1 MKKEAMLLIT
11 PEMIK
16 PSSKHL
22 EVIGTINPAAVR
34 GEEGKIILYVRVIE
48 RLKVLEDKKYF
59 YSPRMVG
66 KDKYKLKIDKFK
78 KENVANSSE
87 FDIIFYDTT
96 KRLTFI
102 SHLRRVVLDESG
114 FNILSI
120 DKEPTFYGIAGD
132 SELGIEDPRIV
143 QIEGKYVMTY
153 VSLSRKENIS
163 TSLAVSDDLKTWER
177 KGIIFGEQDKDV
189 VIFPEKIKEL
199 YVAFDRPEGNFQFTP
214 PHIWI
219 AYSDDLLSW
228 GNLKSINMFKKND
241 KDYGRIGPG
250 CPPVKTN
257 EGWLLIYHT
266 VRNEEDK
273 TKNEDNTFY
282 IYSASAALFD
292 LKNPSK
298 LLSKSEPIIL
308 PNQEYELQLY
318 QKKRIVFPTGVVV
331 DKNGK
336 DLLIYSGGRDVIT
349 SVRKISIKKIMS
361 SLNKIRIEN
370 KPRKTRNKTKST
382 KNKK

>member
-1 MKKEAMLLIT
+1 MEAKIEKKVKLLIT

-16 PSSKHL
+16 PSSEHL
-22 EVIGTINPAAVR
+22 EVIGTINPAATR
-34 GEEGKIILYVRVIE
+34 GDDGKIILYVRVIE

-66 KDKYKLKIDKFK
+66 ENNFELKIDKFPK
-78 KENVANSSE
+78 KDVANSSE
-87 FDIIFYDTT
+87 FDIIFHDST

-102 SHLRRVVLDESG
+102 SHLRRVVLDETG
-114 FNILSI
+114 FEIQSI
-120 DKEPTFYGIAGD
+120 DKNPTFYGLCNDA
-132 SELGIEDPRIV
+132 ELGVEDPRIV
-143 QIEGKYVMTY
+143 QIEGKYIMTY

-163 TSLAVSDDLKTWER
+163 TSLAVSDDLKNWQR

-189 VIFPEKIKEL
+189 VIFPEKINEL
-199 YVAFDRPEGNFQFTP
+199 YVAFDRPEGNFEFTP

-228 GNLKSINMFKKND
+228 GDLKSINILKKND

-250 CPPVKTN
+250 CPPIKTN

-266 VRNEEDK
+266 VKSEEDRV
-273 TKNEDNTFY
+273 Y

-292 LKNPSK
+292 LKNPGK
-298 LLSKSEPIIL
+298 LLAKSDSIIL
-308 PNQEYELQLY
+308 PNQEYELELY
-318 QKKRIVFPTGVVV
+318 QKKRVVFPTGVVV

-349 SVRKISIKKIMS
+349 SVRKISIKKIMN
-361 SLNKIRIEN
+361 SLKKI
-370 KPRKTRNKTKST
+370 K
-382 KNKK
+382 

>member
-1 MKKEAMLLIT
+1 MKKEALLIT
-11 PEMIK
+11 PEMIE

-66 KDKYKLKIDKFK
+66 EIKYELKIDKFK
-78 KENVANSSE
+78 KEEVATSSE
-87 FDIIFYDTT
+87 FDIIFHDTT

-120 DKEPTFYGIAGD
+120 DKEPTFYGIASD

-163 TSLAVSDDLKTWER
+163 TSLAVSDDLKNWER

-189 VIFPEKIKEL
+189 VIFPERIKEL

-228 GNLKSINMFKKND
+228 GNLKSITLFKKGD
-241 KDYGRIGPG
+241 SDYGRIGPG

-266 VRNEEDK
+266 VRSEDDK
-273 TKNEDNTFY
+273 FY

-292 LKNPSK
+292 LKDPSK

-308 PNQEYELQLY
+308 PNQEYELELY
-318 QKKRIVFPTGVVV
+318 QKKRVVFPTGVVV

-349 SVRKISIKKIMS
+349 SIRKMSLKKIMN
-361 SLNKIRIEN
+361 SLKRV
-370 KPRKTRNKTKST
+370 R
-382 KNKK
+382 